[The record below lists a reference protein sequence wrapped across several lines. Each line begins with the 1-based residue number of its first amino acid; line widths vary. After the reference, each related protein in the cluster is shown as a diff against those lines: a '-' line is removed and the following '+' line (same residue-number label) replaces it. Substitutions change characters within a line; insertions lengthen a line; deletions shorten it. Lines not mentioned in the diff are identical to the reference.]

1 MVNLFVQVAGEG
13 FCMLKLGIE
22 DVIISSTKR
31 KVVQEVHRIA
41 LEDALK
47 LPVDIVTGDSSDKN
61 FLEMI
66 SDEEV

>member
-1 MVNLFVQVAGEG
+1 
-13 FCMLKLGIE
+13 MLKLGIE